1 MDITGQLLSTSPPP
15 KKKTYVS
22 INKVLCASKWHNN
35 GEKISTDP
43 LM

>member
-1 MDITGQLLSTSPPP
+1 MDITGQLLSTSPP
-15 KKKTYVS
+15 KKTYVS
-22 INKVLCASKWHNN
+22 INKVLCANKWHNN

>member
-1 MDITGQLLSTSPPP
+1 MDITGQLLSTSPPQ
-15 KKKTYVS
+15 KTYVS
-22 INKVLCASKWHNN
+22 INKALRASKWHNN

>member
-1 MDITGQLLSTSPPP
+1 MDITGQLLSTSPP
-15 KKKTYVS
+15 KKTYVS
-22 INKVLCASKWHNN
+22 INKALRASKWHNN

>member
-1 MDITGQLLSTSPPP
+1 MDITGQLLSTSPP

>member
-1 MDITGQLLSTSPPP
+1 MVITGQLLSTSPPQ
-15 KKKTYVS
+15 KTYVS
-22 INKVLCASKWHNN
+22 INMVLRASKWHNN